1 MIRLKQFSLGERHSE
16 AGFRMPV
23 IRHTGTNGHAGG
35 GGGHWGRLVQR
46 ACGQPG
52 EESKGDVLILR
63 NPNTQWILHL
73 QQEPMCAPGCVVPG
87 QISESLLLPAGI
99 CQENVYLM
107 NICLLHLSK
116 SSTFLKQDAESRS
129 ATPRSDKHNLLLPT
143 HRRPG
148 LHDQTSL
155 NSWHGHPN
163 HRLAEISMFSAPET
177 ELVWSS
183 SPVGRL
189 SLNMSFSWLE
199 IFSFLSVLIHGPCR
213 PISSCAN
220 AII

>member
-1 MIRLKQFSLGERHSE
+1 MIRLKQFSLGERHLE
-16 AGFRMPV
+16 AGFQMPV
-23 IRHTGTNGHAGG
+23 TRHTGTNGHAGG
-35 GGGHWGRLVQR
+35 GGGYRGRLVQR
-46 ACGQPG
+46 ACRQGGRKAKEMPWYS
-52 EESKGDVLILR
+52 ETPTCRK
-63 NPNTQWILHL
+63 WILHL
-73 QQEPMCAPGCVVPG
+73 QREPVCAPCCVVPG
-87 QISESLLLPAGI
+87 QISESLSLPAGI
-99 CQENVYLM
+99 CQENVEPYEH
-107 NICLLHLSK
+107 LLAAPFQIQHPPR
-116 SSTFLKQDAESRS
+116 AGCWVS
-129 ATPRSDKHNLLLPT
+129 ATPWSNNHNLLPPT
-143 HRRPG
+143 HQRPG

-177 ELVWSS
+177 ELVRSS

-199 IFSFLSVLIHGPCR
+199 IFSFLPVLIHGPCR